1 MPNMG
6 IKSNYRFVALTG
18 EGGSRVK
25 LNLNG
30 KQTMRLSVGTEDDNR
45 VNNTTSLNYLL
56 FVPATEEEAPP
67 EETLSIAG
75 AATVNGDYTEV
86 TGAVFEPGK
95 ITVPAT
101 AAMQFFKI
109 LVPAASA
116 ASFAIDSVSVQG
128 DALTITYTP

>member
-1 MPNMG
+1 
-6 IKSNYRFVALTG
+6 
-18 EGGSRVK
+18 
-25 LNLNG
+25 
-30 KQTMRLSVGTEDDNR
+30 
-45 VNNTTSLNYLL
+45 
-56 FVPATEEEAPP
+56 
-67 EETLSIAG
+67 
-75 AATVNGDYTEV
+75 V

-116 ASFAIDSVSVQG
+116 ASFAIDSVSVHG